1 MKKKKWIIGALAIF
15 ILLSVILALFIMTQ
29 NKETKENSQ
38 NESQRNEDK
47 NVKIAIV
54 NEDQPTTYNGS
65 KVELGKPFVK
75 MLSHEDSHDFE
86 TVSRHVAEN
95 GLKNGQYQVMVVI
108 PKNFSKLAMQL
119 DEKSPSQMTLQYKTA
134 VGQKEN
140 VARETEKVV
149 SDLLSQFNER
159 LIQIYLSS
167 IIDNLHNA
175 QKNVDD
181 IMSRQGQVDQ
191 RFSNYLVD
199 PLNDFPRL
207 FTDLMVHSIS
217 ANKDIT
223 TWIREYN
230 QSLLSS
236 DYKTFQ
242 LPSDENVSTLV
253 NQQQE
258 TFAHYL
264 SEFDKTIEDYQSQ
277 KDSVDLSR
285 YIQQLQTTDE
295 GLKHYK
301 ETSDSSK
308 DAYEEA
314 FKSHLEDI
322 KKEIEAEESPFTEDM
337 IDAYKEKL
345 TESMKHQLEENPE
358 LNEALSQ
365 MKDQNEKL
373 RNDLLQNM
381 LSTIQK
387 DPAQQNDMYI
397 ANLSHDDLTKIGLSD
412 EKVDAYQKILT
423 KLNEFKRSY
432 NDAHPNNPVVQ
443 EPYHNELT
451 ADDTSSLISKG
462 VSIERKETLKS
473 KDINQLSVAVDKNF
487 DFDGEIKINGKSYDI
502 KNQDIKL
509 DTSEKTY
516 NVEVKG
522 TAKLKSGES
531 YKTAFLKDKT
541 MHLQLVFGA
550 ANQSNDNTTSDGPVA
565 TPDTADKGDVSV
577 VDISIHHNLEG
588 LLIHADVKD
597 QLRALDRFDNYYDIY
612 NSQYLTP
619 NAPELNN
626 DTIIKMLVDEVVNEM
641 SAFKNDKTAI
651 LQKIDELD
659 QSSSDLISEMLQG
672 QEGLLDNQKGLSALI
687 KELDD
692 TNQKFQENPKKPE
705 VDKGKEEDFVTL
717 STKIDK
723 DIQTLSER
731 STQLLTDSQKSQST
745 ANTVSS
751 ELNQLDTNV
760 SHLHASGRA
769 LGERANAINR
779 DMTNNAK
786 QNKLFAEHF
795 KNVLKQSKDGDKQN
809 EALKAFMSHPIQK
822 KNLENVLANS
832 DEKNTIS
839 PSILVLLMYL
849 VSMMTAYVLYSY
861 ERAKGDLQL
870 IHNHFSQ
877 HNKIWNSVAVTAVI
891 SGIAVLEGFVI
902 GLVAMNQFD
911 ILEGY
916 RLKFVMMVVLTM
928 CAFVLVNTYLLRQI
942 RTIGMCLMLIV
953 LAIYFVAMNQL
964 GASPT
969 QTTLGKISP
978 LSYVDAAYFNFLNAE
993 QSTLLV
999 VILLFVI
1006 TIIGFLLNLVIKPL
1020 TKVRLF

>member
-95 GLKNGQYQVMVVI
+95 GLKHGQYQVMVVI

-134 VGQKEN
+134 VGQKEH

-191 RFSNYLVD
+191 RFSNFLVD

-223 TWIREYN
+223 TWIQEYN
-230 QSLLSS
+230 RSLLSS

-285 YIQQLQTTDE
+285 YIQQLQMTDE

-358 LNEALSQ
+358 LNDALSQ

-412 EKVDAYQKILT
+412 EKVEAYQKILT

-462 VSIERKETLKS
+462 ISIERNETIKS
-473 KDINQLSVAVDKNF
+473 KDINQLSVAVDQNF
-487 DFDGEIKINGKSYDI
+487 DFEGEIKINGKSYDI

-509 DTSEKTY
+509 DTSEKSY
-516 NVEVKG
+516 RVEVKG
-522 TAKLKSGES
+522 TAKLKAGDE
-531 YKTAFLKDKT
+531 YKEAFLKDKT

-550 ANQSNDNTTSDGPVA
+550 ANQSDDNTSPDGPTA

-588 LLIHADVKD
+588 LLIHADVQD

-641 SAFKNDKTAI
+641 SAFKNDKTTI
-651 LQKIDELD
+651 LQKIDELN

-672 QEGLLDNQKGLSALI
+672 QEGLLDNQKELSALI

-692 TNQKFQENPKKPE
+692 TNQTFQENPKKPE

-849 VSMMTAYVLYSY
+849 VSMMTAYVFYSY

-877 HNKIWNSVAVTAVI
+877 HNKIWNSVVVTAVI
-891 SGIAVLEGFVI
+891 SGIAMLEGFVI

>member
-29 NKETKENSQ
+29 NKETKENSKNDNSH
-38 NESQRNEDK
+38 NEEK

-95 GLKNGQYQVMVVI
+95 GLKHGQYQVMVVI

-134 VGQKEN
+134 VGQKEH

-191 RFSNYLVD
+191 RFSNFLVD

-223 TWIREYN
+223 TWIQEYN
-230 QSLLSS
+230 RSLLSS

-285 YIQQLQTTDE
+285 YIQQLQMTDE

-337 IDAYKEKL
+337 IEAYKEKL

-358 LNEALSQ
+358 LNDALSQ

-397 ANLSHDDLTKIGLSD
+397 ANLSHNDLTKIGLSD
-412 EKVDAYQKILT
+412 EKVDAYQKILA

-432 NDAHPNNPVVQ
+432 NEAHPNNPVVQ

-462 VSIERKETLKS
+462 ISIERNETIKS
-473 KDINQLSVAVDKNF
+473 KDINQLSVAVDQNF
-487 DFDGEIKINGKSYDI
+487 DFEGEIKINGKSYDI

-509 DTSEKTY
+509 DTSEKSY
-516 NVEVKG
+516 RVEVKG
-522 TAKLKSGES
+522 TAKLKAGDE
-531 YKTAFLKDKT
+531 YKEAFLKDKT

-550 ANQSNDNTTSDGPVA
+550 ASQSDDNTSPDGPTA

-588 LLIHADVKD
+588 LLIHADVQD

-612 NSQYLTP
+612 SSQYLTP

-626 DTIIKMLVDEVVNEM
+626 DMIIKMLVDEVVNEM
-641 SAFKNDKTAI
+641 SAFKNDKTTI
-651 LQKIDELD
+651 LQKIDELN

-672 QEGLLDNQKGLSALI
+672 QEGLLDNQKELSALI

-692 TNQKFQENPKKPE
+692 TNQTFQENPKKPE

-760 SHLHASGRA
+760 TQLHASGRA

-795 KNVLKQSKDGDKQN
+795 ERVLKHSKDGDKQN

-832 DEKNTIS
+832 DEKDTTS
-839 PSILVLLMYL
+839 PSIFVLLMYL
-849 VSMMTAYVLYSY
+849 MAMMTAYVFYSY
-861 ERAKGDLQL
+861 ERAKGELQF

-877 HNKIWNSVAVTAVI
+877 HNKIWNSIAVAGVI
-891 SGIAVLEGFVI
+891 SGVALLEGLVI
-902 GLVAMNQFD
+902 GLVAMNQFE

-916 RLKFVMMVVLTM
+916 RLKFIVMVVLTM
-928 CAFVLVNTYLLRQI
+928 SAFVLVNTYLLRQI
-942 RTIGMCLMLIV
+942 RTIGMLMMLGI

-964 GASPT
+964 GQGST

-999 VILLFVI
+999 VILLLVI
-1006 TIIGFLLNLVIKPL
+1006 SIIGFLLNLVIKPL
-1020 TKVRLF
+1020 KKVRLF

>member
-29 NKETKENSQ
+29 NKETKENSKNDNPH
-38 NESQRNEDK
+38 NEGK

-95 GLKNGQYQVMVVI
+95 GLKHGQYQVMVVI

-181 IMSRQGQVDQ
+181 IMSRQGLVDQ

-301 ETSDSSK
+301 EMSDSSK

-337 IDAYKEKL
+337 IDVYKEKL

-358 LNEALSQ
+358 LNDALSQ

-412 EKVDAYQKILT
+412 EKVEAYQKILT

-432 NDAHPNNPVVQ
+432 NEAHPNNPVVE

-550 ANQSNDNTTSDGPVA
+550 ANQSDDNTSDGPTT

-641 SAFKNDKTAI
+641 SAFKNDKTTI
-651 LQKIDELD
+651 LQKIDELN

-672 QEGLLDNQKGLSALI
+672 QEGLLDNQKELSALI

-692 TNQKFQENPKKPE
+692 TNQTFQENPKKPE
-705 VDKGKEEDFVTL
+705 VDKDKEEDFVTL

-760 SHLHASGRA
+760 TQLHASGRA

-795 KNVLKQSKDGDKQN
+795 ERVLKHSKDGDKQN

-832 DEKNTIS
+832 DEKDTTS
-839 PSILVLLMYL
+839 PSIFVLLMYL
-849 VSMMTAYVLYSY
+849 MSMMTAYVFYSY
-861 ERAKGDLQL
+861 ERAKGELQF

-877 HNKIWNSVAVTAVI
+877 HNKIWNSIAVAGVI
-891 SGIAVLEGFVI
+891 SGVALLEGLVI
-902 GLVAMNQFD
+902 GLVAMNQFE

-916 RLKFVMMVVLTM
+916 RLKFIVMVVLTM
-928 CAFVLVNTYLLRQI
+928 SAFVLVNTYLLRQI
-942 RTIGMCLMLIV
+942 RTIGMLMMLGI

-964 GASPT
+964 GQGSA

-1020 TKVRLF
+1020 NKVRLF

>member
-301 ETSDSSK
+301 EASQTSK
-308 DAYEEA
+308 DTYEEA

-358 LNEALSQ
+358 LNDALSQ

-387 DPAQQNDMYI
+387 DPTQQNDMYI

-432 NDAHPNNPVVQ
+432 NDAHSDNPIVQ

-462 VSIERKETLKS
+462 VPIERKETIKS

-487 DFDGEIKINGKSYDI
+487 DFEGDIKINGKTYDI

-509 DTSEKTY
+509 DTSEKSY

-522 TAKLKSGES
+522 TAKLKSGET
-531 YKTAFLKDKT
+531 YKEAFLKDKT

-550 ANQSNDNTTSDGPVA
+550 ANQTDDNPSPDGPVA
-565 TPDTADKGDVSV
+565 SPDTTDTGDVSV

-626 DTIIKMLVDEVVNEM
+626 DMIIEMLVDEVVNEM

-849 VSMMTAYVLYSY
+849 VSMMTAYVFYSY

-877 HNKIWNSVAVTAVI
+877 HNKIWNSVVVTAVI
-891 SGIAVLEGFVI
+891 SGIAMLEGFVI